1 MSSLSLGKATS
12 LQQEKDAQAQ
22 WPMYNVQAAHTQA
35 PLAAPQPQR
44 APASGVWT
52 PDMHI
57 AFSEPT
63 VGAPGVPSP
72 QKGKADGRW
81 EPSAGLR
88 FS

>member
-22 WPMYNVQAAHTQA
+22 RPMYNVQAAHPQA

-44 APASGVWT
+44 APAPGVWT
-52 PDMHI
+52 PDMPI
-57 AFSEPT
+57 AFSAPT
-63 VGAPGVPSP
+63 GGAPAVPSL
-72 QKGKADGRW
+72 QKGKSDGRW
-81 EPSAGLR
+81 EPSAGLK